1 MPTNHDPGPT
11 NHDPGPTSHDSGP
24 AGEPAPT
31 HALDPQ
37 AVWDA
42 TMANQSETG
51 ARVIARYAEPHRR
64 YHGTE
69 HLVSVLAHVEE
80 FATDDHDLFLVR
92 LAAFYHDA
100 IYDIPF
106 RELTNEE
113 ASARL
118 SVRELS
124 RTGLEVE
131 DLNEVSRLVRLTATH
146 VPGSRDKNGELLCDA
161 DLAVLGSPPE
171 TYARY
176 VAQVTEEYA
185 AVPRLDFVRGRFQ
198 VLRELSGRDLFNTPK
213 GRSLNARA
221 RFNLVAECRQLVA
234 EMRAA
239 GISADEIGTVPGSR
253 T

>member
-1 MPTNHDPGPT
+1 MN
-11 NHDPGPTSHDSGP
+11 
-24 AGEPAPT
+24 
-31 HALDPQ
+31 Q
-37 AVWDA
+37 A
-42 TMANQSETG
+42 ETG

-69 HLVSVLAHVEE
+69 HLASVLAHIDE
-80 FATDDHDLFLVR
+80 FATDAHDLFLVR

-113 ASARL
+113 GSARL

-146 VPGSRDKNGELLCDA
+146 VPGSRDPNGELLCDA
-161 DLAVLGSPPE
+161 DLAVLGSPPDA
-171 TYARY
+171 YARY

-185 AVPRLDFVRGRFQ
+185 AVPRLDFVRGRFR
-198 VLRELSGRDLFNTPK
+198 VLRDLAGRDLFNTPK
-213 GRSLNARA
+213 GRALNARA

-234 EMRAA
+234 EMRTA
-239 GISADEIGTVPGSR
+239 GISADEIGTVPGPRADQRPDQVGSQSSSAADTASGVSSCGR
-253 T
+253 CPAPGTSTCR